1 MAGLGEPQATADAGL
16 MTETRRFPPPGQIDE
31 TEACFIVRDRNGHA
45 LAYLYFEESRSPCCG
60 QQKTRPAAVA
70 QATFLAPIR

>member
-31 TEACFIVRDRNGHA
+31 TEARFIVRD
-45 LAYLYFEESRSPCCG
+45 PCCG

>member
-60 QQKTRPAAVA
+60 QQRRGARRSGP
-70 QATFLAPIR
+70 ATFLAPIR